1 MFKLV
6 KNPYQGDVIEEL
18 PISAIT
24 VAVGDMLMLNKGA
37 TTWVLATS
45 ALECWQK
52 KAVAQEAASTS
63 ATTVKAIIVQ
73 PEQIWEATS
82 TNDASAT
89 HNGDRMTLTNAS
101 SVNNAGADVDTV
113 VVSFIQRGYAGETTD
128 RRLLGN
134 IIYGSGATQIN

>member
-6 KNPYQGDVIEEL
+6 KNPYQGDVMEEL
-18 PISAIT
+18 PISALT

-45 ALECWQK
+45 SLECWQM
-52 KAVAQEAASTS
+52 KAVAQEAVTAS
-63 ATTVKAIIVQ
+63 ATTVKAVIVQ
-73 PEQIWEATS
+73 PNQIWEATG

-101 SVNNAGADVDTV
+101 TVNNTGADVDTV

>member
-18 PISAIT
+18 PISGIT
-24 VAVGDMLMLNKGA
+24 VAVGDMLMLAKGA

-52 KAVAQEAASTS
+52 KAVAQEAASVS
-63 ATTVKAIIVQ
+63 ATTVKAVIVQ

-82 TNDASAT
+82 TNDANAA

-101 SVNNAGADVDTV
+101 TVNNTGTDVDTV